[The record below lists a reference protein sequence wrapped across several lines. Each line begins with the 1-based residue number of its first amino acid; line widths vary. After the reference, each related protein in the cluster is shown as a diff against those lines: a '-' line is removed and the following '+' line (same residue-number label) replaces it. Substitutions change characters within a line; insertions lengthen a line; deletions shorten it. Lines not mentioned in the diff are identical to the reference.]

1 MGGNTETIKK
11 MLRSRPV
18 NPKIKVN
25 KKVKKK
31 PIQEQ
36 GSTGKTTT
44 EGRPVSCLT
53 TTRKRRR
60 RASRQIKVT
69 QHSRSGTPSPTLSA
83 RWQMPTHNLAR
94 KANFLRKG
102 DKHKSPSL
110 ASQTAG
116 PSHSRFAIWRPGVA
130 AGGFL
135 VIHTR
140 RRRQASRHAPRVSI
154 CRHACEAARA
164 RLG

>member
-25 KKVKKK
+25 KKVKKN

-44 EGRPVSCLT
+44 EGRLVSCLT

-83 RWQMPTHNLAR
+83 RWQMPTHNFAR

-102 DKHKSPSL
+102 DKARKPEPRIANGRSL
-110 ASQTAG
+110 
-116 PSHSRFAIWRPGVA
+116 PLEV
-130 AGGFL
+130 
-135 VIHTR
+135 
-140 RRRQASRHAPRVSI
+140 RHL
-154 CRHACEAARA
+154 AARCRSR
-164 RLG
+164 RLPRYTYSAQKAGK